1 MTDEATI
8 MGKLECLKEIRA
20 RTVQMEK
27 LKSRL
32 RNEIEATENEERCL
46 QEYRHEMELLLQEK
60 MAHVEELRQI
70 HADINVMET
79 VIKQSEEDRNKHL
92 DGAKQMHHE
101 YKPLKELVD
110 RLRLEIGLAKLPEL
124 HEEDQAF
131 KPEFFDKQKS
141 EWHQSELTEA
151 ALPPSLA
158 AAVQHMQQQPGAGRS
173 RGALAERPQPS
184 AFRQQPPPMKACLS
198 CHQQIHRNAPICPL
212 CKAKSRSRNPKKP
225 KRKLED

>member
-1 MTDEATI
+1 MRVKKKIAA
-8 MGKLECLKEIRA
+8 G
-20 RTVQMEK
+20 
-27 LKSRL
+27 
-32 RNEIEATENEERCL
+32 TERSLGGRHGNHPPWPPPL
-46 QEYRHEMELLLQEK
+46 Q
-60 MAHVEELRQI
+60 
-70 HADINVMET
+70 MET

-184 AFRQQPPPMKACLS
+184 AFRQQPPPMKVRPS
-198 CHQQIHRNAPICPL
+198 L
-212 CKAKSRSRNPKKP
+212 CFLPFFF
-225 KRKLED
+225 LFLI

>member
-32 RNEIEATENEERCL
+32 RGEIEATESEERCL
-46 QEYRHEMELLLQEK
+46 QEYRHEMELLLREK

-101 YKPLKELVD
+101 YKPLKDLVD
-110 RLRLEIGLAKLPEL
+110 KLRLEIGLSKLPEL
-124 HEEDQAF
+124 HEEDQTF
-131 KPEFFDKQKS
+131 KPEFFEKQKT
-141 EWHQSELTEA
+141 EWHQSDLTEA
-151 ALPPSLA
+151 ALPP
-158 AAVQHMQQQPGAGRS
+158 
-173 RGALAERPQPS
+173 
-184 AFRQQPPPMKACLS
+184 ACLS